1 MISKL
6 YENQIG
12 TLLTM
17 LLIFVAA
24 AVGEYYF
31 FQNQLSIP
39 ENNGLLQSFFAGLN
53 EIAALS
59 FSIKLI
65 LVVLEGL
72 LLNQLC
78 TQYNIADE
86 SGYSVLSFYIFSYL
100 IFPRQL
106 LLNQMDLGIFLV
118 FLGIIFLYKYLK
130 ENYKKTHLFL
140 SGFFL
145 GFAALFIP
153 EFFWSI
159 ALLLGGVL
167 IFKSINT
174 GDVIVIIFGLY
185 MPYYLIA
192 SLGYLFSTELNFMNV
207 WKYWRVNQ
215 VTETLSW
222 GKNGM
227 DWILILSFIAI
238 SIVGAMKF
246 YGAYFRYNVETRRS
260 KLALAVI
267 AGFIVMVFIFRSKQ
281 YENYFSLL
289 AMPFS
294 VYSSSFFE
302 GRKLL
307 FWKNL
312 VIFVMVVLSIYK
324 LYLQLFQIQ

>member
-1 MISKL
+1 MISRL

-12 TLLTM
+12 TFLTM
-17 LLIFVAA
+17 LLIFIAA
-24 AVGEYYF
+24 AAGEYYIF
-31 FQNQLSIP
+31 HDHILVQ
-39 ENNGLLQSFFAGLN
+39 ENNGLLQSFFSQLN
-53 EIAALS
+53 ALFTLS
-59 FSIKLI
+59 FCVKLTLI
-65 LVVLEGL
+65 ILEGL

-78 TQYNIADE
+78 TQYNIADQ
-86 SGYSVLSFYIFSYL
+86 SGYSIFSFYVFSYL
-100 IFPRQL
+100 IFPKQL
-106 LLNQMDLGIFLV
+106 LLNQMDLGILLV
-118 FLGIIFLYKYLK
+118 LLGIIFLYKYLK

-174 GDVIVIIFGLY
+174 GDVVVVIFGLY

-215 VTETLSW
+215 VTEALTW
-222 GKNGM
+222 GKNGL
-227 DWILILSFIAI
+227 DWILMLSFIAV
-238 SIVGAMKF
+238 SLLGAMKF
-246 YGAYFRYNVETRRS
+246 YGTYFRYNVETRRS
-260 KLALAVI
+260 KLALSVI
-267 AGFIVMVFIFRSKQ
+267 AGFIAMVFIFRSKQ

-294 VYSSSFFE
+294 IYSSSFFE

-312 VIFVMVVLSIYK
+312 VLYLIIALSIYK
-324 LYLQLFQIQ
+324 LYVQFG

>member
-1 MISKL
+1 MISRL

-17 LLIFVAA
+17 LLLFVAT
-24 AVGEYYF
+24 AVSEYYIF
-31 FQNQLSIP
+31 HDFISVA
-39 ENNGLLQSFFAGLN
+39 ENNGFLQSFFAQLN
-53 EIAALS
+53 KIFTLS
-59 FSIKLI
+59 FSVKLALI
-65 LVVLEGL
+65 LLEGL

-78 TQYNIADE
+78 TQYNIADQ
-86 SGYSVLSFYIFSYL
+86 SGYSIFSFYVFSYL
-100 IFPRQL
+100 IFPKQL
-106 LLNQMDLGIFLV
+106 LLNQMDLGILLV
-118 FLGIIFLYKYLK
+118 LLGIIFLYKYLK

-174 GDVIVIIFGLY
+174 GDVIVVIFGLY

-192 SLGYLFSTELNFMNV
+192 SLGYLFSTDLNFMNV

-215 VTETLSW
+215 VTESLSW
-222 GKNGM
+222 GKNGL
-227 DWILILSFIAI
+227 DWVLMLSFIAI
-238 SIVGAMKF
+238 SLLGEMKF
-246 YGAYFRYNVETRRS
+246 YGTYFRYNVETRRS
-260 KLALAVI
+260 KLALSVI
-267 AGFIVMVFIFRSKQ
+267 AGFIVLVFIFRSKQ

-294 VYSSSFFE
+294 IYSSSFFE

-312 VIFVMVVLSIYK
+312 VLYLLIALSIYK
-324 LYLQLFQIQ
+324 LYVQFV

>member
-1 MISKL
+1 MISRL

-17 LLIFVAA
+17 LIIFIGV
-24 AVGEYYF
+24 AVGEYYI
-31 FQNQLSIP
+31 FQDQVISADNK
-39 ENNGLLQSFFAGLN
+39 GLLQSFFNQLNGLN
-53 EIAALS
+53 TLS
-59 FSIKLI
+59 FSVKLI
-65 LVVLEGL
+65 LIVVEGL
-72 LLNQLC
+72 ILNQLC
-78 TQYNIADE
+78 TQYNISDQ
-86 SGYSVLSFYIFSYL
+86 SGYSIFSFYVFSYL
-100 IFPRQL
+100 IFPKQL
-106 LLNQMDLGIFLV
+106 LLNQMDLGILLV
-118 FLGIIFLYKYLK
+118 LLGVIFLYKYLK

-174 GDVIVIIFGLY
+174 SDVIVVIFGLY

-192 SLGYLFSTELNFMNV
+192 SLGYLFSTDLNFMNV
-207 WKYWRVNQ
+207 WKYWRVNH
-215 VTETLSW
+215 VTEPLSW
-222 GKNGM
+222 GKNGL
-227 DWILILSFIAI
+227 DWIVMLSFIAV
-238 SIVGAMKF
+238 SLLGAMKF
-246 YGAYFRYNVETRRS
+246 YGTYFRYNVETRRS
-260 KLALAVI
+260 KLALSVI
-267 AGFIVMVFIFRSKQ
+267 AGFIALVFIFRSKQ
-281 YENYFSLL
+281 YENYFPLL

-294 VYSSSFFE
+294 IYSSAFFE

-312 VIFVMVVLSIYK
+312 VLYLLLALSLYK
-324 LYLQLFQIQ
+324 LYIQFG

>member
-12 TLLTM
+12 TLLTV
-17 LLIFVAA
+17 LLIFVTA

-31 FQNQLSIP
+31 FHDELSVP
-39 ENNGLLQSFFAGLN
+39 ENNGLLQSFFKGLN
-53 EIAALS
+53 KIFTLS
-59 FSIKLI
+59 FSVKLI
-65 LVVLEGL
+65 IIGLEGL

-78 TQYNIADE
+78 TQYNIADQ
-86 SGYSVLSFYIFSYL
+86 SGYSVFSFYVFSYL
-100 IFPRQL
+100 IFPKQL
-106 LLNQMDLGIFLV
+106 LFNQMDLGIFLV
-118 FLGIIFLYKYLK
+118 LLGIIFLYKYLK

-174 GDVIVIIFGLY
+174 SDVIVIVFGLY

-222 GKNGM
+222 GKNGL
-227 DWILILSFIAI
+227 DWVLILSFIAI
-238 SIVGAMKF
+238 SLLGAMKF
-246 YGAYFRYNVETRRS
+246 YGTYFRYNVETRRS
-260 KLALAVI
+260 KLALSVI

-289 AMPFS
+289 ALPFS

-312 VIFVMVVLSIYK
+312 VIILMIGLSIYK
-324 LYLQLFQIQ
+324 LYSQFVNVQ

>member
-1 MISKL
+1 MISKV

-12 TLLTM
+12 TLLT
-17 LLIFVAA
+17 LLIIFSVAFIGEFNFFNEFVIA
-24 AVGEYYF
+24 ED
-31 FQNQLSIP
+31 
-39 ENNGLLQSFFAGLN
+39 NNGILQLFFKQLN
-53 EIAALS
+53 ALPAIS
-59 FSIKLI
+59 FSIKLVLI
-65 LVVLEGL
+65 VLEGL

-78 TQYNIADE
+78 TQYNIADQP
-86 SGYSVLSFYIFSYL
+86 GYSIFSFYVFSYL
-100 IFPRQL
+100 IFPRKL
-106 LLNQMDLGIFLV
+106 LLNQMDLGVFLV
-118 FLGIIFLYKYLK
+118 LLGVIFLYRYLK
-130 ENYKKTHLFL
+130 ENYNKTQLFL

-174 GDVIVIIFGLY
+174 SDVIVVIFGLY
-185 MPYYLIA
+185 MPYYLVA
-192 SLGYLFSTELNFMNV
+192 SFGYLFSTELNFMNV
-207 WKYWRVNQ
+207 WKFWRVNQ
-215 VTETLSW
+215 VVEPLSW
-222 GKNGM
+222 GKNGL
-227 DWILILSFIAI
+227 DWILMLSLI
-238 SIVGAMKF
+238 IVGLMGALKF

-260 KLALAVI
+260 KLALSVI

-281 YENYFSLL
+281 YENYFPLL

-294 VYSSSFFE
+294 IYSSAFFE

-312 VIFVMVVLSIYK
+312 ILILLMLLAMYK
-324 LYLQLFQIQ
+324 LFMQFI